1 MGNWVFDE
9 NGWTVTD
16 GLRHAALL
24 PKEFALLRFLYDNR
38 NRAFSR
44 DGLLEQVWPMEH
56 PVDRTVDDHV
66 YRLRRKLA
74 GAPLLDAAPLP
85 IYQSRSPEM
94 PFSCWV
100 DHSRHR
106 PDWPRPALEP

>member
-1 MGNWVFDE
+1 MDSVGNWVFDE

-56 PVDRTVDDHV
+56 PV
-66 YRLRRKLA
+66 
-74 GAPLLDAAPLP
+74 
-85 IYQSRSPEM
+85 
-94 PFSCWV
+94 
-100 DHSRHR
+100 R
-106 PDWPRPALEP
+106 PNG